1 MKVKIRFDTY
11 SEAILLSQIASRF
24 PAEKITITDG
34 AGLRANAKSTLG
46 VLSTLEYDEI
56 WLECEKDR
64 FSAFHDFIV
73 EE

>member
-1 MKVKIRFDTY
+1 MRVKIRFDTY
-11 SEAILLSQIASRF
+11 SQAILLSQIASRF
-24 PAEKITITDG
+24 PEEKITITDG

-64 FSAFHDFIV
+64 FAAFHDFII